1 MVFLWYPTHDIDAEL
16 DRFGGTMA
24 RNVAHM
30 SAANL
35 LHKDRIELAVLAN
48 ELVGQ
53 PEIAGVIF
61 YDTTNAILAMSGTN
75 ELLEPYMA
83 PGTLDDTITGYVSI
97 GLRDSAFDRPFPIW
111 AWVLSL
117 LVILFTPYITVATI
131 QISSQG
137 NRSLPIVTVP
147 ETPSQKPQE
156 SFAIYVNLHNALA
169 LDLEA
174 RAQAIEDAVTMAREV
189 VAIHH
194 GVATTLKNRGV
205 LLLFDRKSVDADQA
219 ICGSA
224 LIQTL
229 LAEFETQGEFRCY
242 LDTLACPAAPSE
254 MDDVELETMADSL
267 SYEDQFTRAAM
278 AKHGDIIFSA
288 QIVTTLGET
297 TKRCIAPFEHPLID
311 EDSQGLAYTM
321 TDLPES
327 MAELVANQSQLILGF
342 T

>member
-1 MVFLWYPTHDIDAEL
+1 MIFLWYPTHDIDSEL

-117 LVILFTPYITVATI
+117 LLILITPYITVATI

-147 ETPSQKPQE
+147 ETPSPKPQE

-169 LDLEA
+169 LGLGA
-174 RAQAIEDAVTMAREV
+174 RARAIEDAVTMAREV

-194 GVATTLKNRGV
+194 GVATTLN
-205 LLLFDRKSVDADQA
+205 
-219 ICGSA
+219 
-224 LIQTL
+224 
-229 LAEFETQGEFRCY
+229 
-242 LDTLACPAAPSE
+242 
-254 MDDVELETMADSL
+254 
-267 SYEDQFTRAAM
+267 
-278 AKHGDIIFSA
+278 
-288 QIVTTLGET
+288 
-297 TKRCIAPFEHPLID
+297 
-311 EDSQGLAYTM
+311 
-321 TDLPES
+321 
-327 MAELVANQSQLILGF
+327 
-342 T
+342 